1 MKPFKSFY
9 RQICFLAIWSVCLQR
24 WGWDWFVT
32 HPKVNTDKT
41 DKFITLHAEQ
51 RWSCFEIDEWWY
63 STSSSRNMCG
73 NMGAV
78 ISGTKTFYS
87 SHIFLSPS
95 NTDIYWEVHSVIENK
110 IISFPAP
117 FFLLLFHCHSKG
129 RWTCVAYLVWS
140 PLVSLAMPWNN
151 SSPFPLPRGRLVC
164 CQLLGEKRK
173 IDTNPHLTG
182 KCSFIGADCRPN
194 KDHRHHVHI
203 P

>member
-1 MKPFKSFY
+1 MES
-9 RQICFLAIWSVCLQR
+9 LAISPPEESKQFLDGKKWYWWIMIFYIELKKHVRKYVWLHVRKYGRRNIRSKNFLQ
-24 WGWDWFVT
+24 F
-32 HPKVNTDKT
+32 
-41 DKFITLHAEQ
+41 
-51 RWSCFEIDEWWY
+51 SY
-63 STSSSRNMCG
+63 
-73 NMGAV
+73 
-78 ISGTKTFYS
+78 
-87 SHIFLSPS
+87 IFSPS
-95 NTDIYWEVHSVIENK
+95 NSDIYWEVHSVIENK

-151 SSPFPLPRGRLVC
+151 SSPFPLPRDRLVC

>member
-1 MKPFKSFY
+1 MMIFY
-9 RQICFLAIWSVCLQR
+9 IELKKHVWKYVWKHVRKYGCRNIRSKNFLQFS
-24 WGWDWFVT
+24 
-32 HPKVNTDKT
+32 
-41 DKFITLHAEQ
+41 
-51 RWSCFEIDEWWY
+51 Y
-63 STSSSRNMCG
+63 
-73 NMGAV
+73 
-78 ISGTKTFYS
+78 
-87 SHIFLSPS
+87 IFSPS

-182 KCSFIGADCRPN
+182 KCSFIEGFLKSAKLKKQRRVLVGA
-194 KDHRHHVHI
+194 KQTRHASFPQPQWSHLHVD
-203 P
+203 

>member
-63 STSSSRNMCG
+63 STSSSRNMCRNMCGNMCG

-87 SHIFLSPS
+87 SHIFSLPQIPTSTEKSTVSLKIKSHNFQLLSSFYYSIATLREDEHVWRIWCGLPWS
-95 NTDIYWEVHSVIENK
+95 PWQCRGIIAHRFLCPGADSCAASSWEKSVKSTQIRTLRANVHS
-110 IISFPAP
+110 
-117 FFLLLFHCHSKG
+117 
-129 RWTCVAYLVWS
+129 
-140 PLVSLAMPWNN
+140 
-151 SSPFPLPRGRLVC
+151 
-164 CQLLGEKRK
+164 
-173 IDTNPHLTG
+173 
-182 KCSFIGADCRPN
+182 
-194 KDHRHHVHI
+194 
-203 P
+203 